1 MCQKYFSTISFKK
14 RFYTASSVQIIC
26 KMSCLMFIRWMMR
39 KCDMMWYIKKDD
51 VMTYAQFALMWDE
64 ENGRFNT
71 QLEGIMAIAFC
82 QLY

>member
-1 MCQKYFSTISFKK
+1 MIT
-14 RFYTASSVQIIC
+14 
-26 KMSCLMFIRWMMR
+26 
-39 KCDMMWYIKKDD
+39 KCDMMSSIYIKQDD
-51 VMTYAQFALMWDE
+51 IMTYAPFVLMWDE